1 MVCLN
6 RLTKKKMTRFYFFL
20 WLKWAYKLSLNSIGI
35 SVFITFLITFLT
47 YAKLG
52 FVSLDSEV
60 FNALFKVYK
69 FYFSF
74 VFSITLLVV
83 LFRSIKYIFNICIY
97 GYELKLLSCD
107 KQEIIQI
114 IGYGDL
120 LRVWRKWIMLLIW
133 LVAICMIITMFSF
146 FNIYALYLS
155 LLFSGYLS
163 FIIMISKCKK
173 IKVIRC

>member
-1 MVCLN
+1 MS
-6 RLTKKKMTRFYFFL
+6 RFYFFL
-20 WLKWAYKLSLNSIGI
+20 WFGWAYRVSLNSIV
-35 SVFITFLITFLT
+35 SAVLITFIITFIT

-52 FVSLDSEV
+52 FAQLDDEV
-60 FNALFKVYK
+60 IDALAKVYK

-83 LFRSIKYIFNICIY
+83 IIRSIKYIFNRCTD

-107 KQEIIQI
+107 QKDIIEH

-120 LRVWRKWIMLLIW
+120 VKVWRRWFMLLIW
-133 LVAICMIITMFSF
+133 LVAICMIVTMFNF
-146 FNIYALYLS
+146 FNIYAIFIS
-155 LLFSGYLS
+155 LLLSGYLS
-163 FIIMISKCKK
+163 FIIMISRCKK

>member
-1 MVCLN
+1 MA
-6 RLTKKKMTRFYFFL
+6 KFYFYL
-20 WLKWAYKLSLNSIGI
+20 WLIWASKLSLNSILSAI
-35 SVFITFLITFLT
+35 VITLVITFIT

-52 FVSLDSEV
+52 FVSLDDEV
-60 FNALFKVYK
+60 IDALFKVYK

-74 VFSITLLVV
+74 VFSFTLLVV
-83 LFRSIKYIFNICIY
+83 LFRSIKYIFNRCIH

-133 LVAICMIITMFSF
+133 LVAICMMVTMFNF
-146 FNIYALYLS
+146 FNIYALYIS
-155 LLFSGYLS
+155 LLLSGYLS
-163 FIIMISKCKK
+163 FIIMISKCDK
-173 IKVIRC
+173 IKVVRC